1 MEFESFNAG
10 TLLYVGIEEGNT
22 VLLIVF
28 SNYWSAGTDV
38 AGIATNYKAGGTTS
52 TALLKLK
59 KKLKQQPRLSQLL
72 KKL

>member
-10 TLLYVGIEEGNT
+10 TLLYVGIEEGILL
-22 VLLIVF
+22 LLIVF

-38 AGIATNYKAGGTTS
+38 AGITNYKAGGATS
-52 TALLKLK
+52 TVSAAEVKEEVETTAATG
-59 KKLKQQPRLSQLL
+59 QLL